1 MTLTSQNQPREEVS
15 PPLYSSRT
23 IDTFLRLLQD
33 RYPSVD
39 ARDVL
44 KYAGITPH
52 QVNDEGHWFTQE
64 QVDRFV
70 ERIVTLTRNSN
81 IAREAGCYAASPEVN
96 GATRFFVMSLL
107 GPARVFENMDKVAS
121 TYTRSATYSGRAL
134 SGNSAEITVIPKPGV
149 TERPYQCQN
158 RLGVFEAVP
167 LFFSYDSPIISHD
180 ECIFKSGSCCRYI
193 VTWTTPP
200 SHWLKKLRTSLI
212 FSMIGGGFFA
222 TQLYSST
229 QVVIGGLI
237 STLVVTGI
245 TLIQNTRE
253 KHDLLSSISTLRESS
268 SQLLDQININ
278 YNNALLTNELGQAL
292 NKHVDRDKVVQ
303 SVIDIIHNRMDF
315 DRGMVLLANGEETSL
330 EFQAGFGYP
339 EELLGMVRTLSF
351 NLSNHASQG
360 VFVRVFREKTPMLVD
375 NIDDVLSHS
384 SLRSQAFARRMGA
397 KAFIC
402 CPIVYEKD
410 CLGVLVVDNL
420 HSKKPLL
427 QSDVS
432 LLMGIAPVIGI
443 SLHNAANMRAKERQL
458 TSILEVLAATIDA
471 RDHLT
476 AGHSVGVT
484 EYSVGICEEMDLPE
498 DFREMVRVAALLHD
512 YGKVGVPD
520 SILKKAGPLTRDEYE
535 IVQTHCIKTREILER
550 VNFEGIFKKV
560 PEAAGFHHERYD
572 GSGYPLGLRGRAIPL
587 GARIIAVADFFEALT
602 SERHYRGPMD
612 PKVVLE
618 MVMEGRGR
626 TFDPDV
632 VDAFIRFYEKSRG
645 PLADTKSGETNESE
659 RPIAA
664 PSVALK
670 VVNLPAN
677 NLAKYHVVKPK
688 TIETPPFSLGF

>member
-1 MTLTSQNQPREEVS
+1 MTLTSQNQSGEEVS

-23 IDTFLRLLQD
+23 INTFLRLLQD

-39 ARDVL
+39 ARDIL
-44 KYAGITPH
+44 NYAKISPH

-70 ERIVTLTRNSN
+70 ERLVSLTRNSN

-107 GPARVFENMDKVAS
+107 GPARVFENMAKVAS
-121 TYTRSATYSGRAL
+121 TYTRSATYSGRSL
-134 SGNSAEITVIPKPGV
+134 SANSAEITAIPKPGV

-167 LFFSYDSPIISHD
+167 LFFSYGLPIISHD
-180 ECIFKSGSCCRYI
+180 ECLFKGGSCCRYI

-200 SHWLKKLRTSLI
+200 SHWLKKLRTSLF

-222 TQLYSST
+222 AQLYSST
-229 QVVIGGLI
+229 QVIIGGLI
-237 STLVVTGI
+237 STLVITGI
-245 TLIQNTRE
+245 TLLQNTRE
-253 KHDLLSSISTLRESS
+253 KHELLSSISTLRESS

-292 NKHVDRDKVVQ
+292 NKQVDRDKVVQ
-303 SVIDIIHNRMDF
+303 SVIDIIHNRMNF
-315 DRGMVLLANGEETSL
+315 DRGMVLLANADATSL

-339 EELLGMVRTLSF
+339 EELLGVARSLNF

-360 VFVRVFREKTPMLVD
+360 VFVRVFREKAPILVD

-384 SLRSQAFARRMGA
+384 SPRSQAFARRIGA

-402 CPIVYEKD
+402 CPIVYETD

-484 EYSVGICEEMDLPE
+484 EYSVGICEEMGLQE
-498 DFREMVRVAALLHD
+498 NFRDMVRVAALLHD

-520 SILKKAGPLTRDEYE
+520 SILKKPGPLTRTEYE

-612 PKVVLE
+612 PEVVLE

-645 PLADTKSGETNESE
+645 PLADMKSRETNESE

-677 NLAKYHVVKPK
+677 NLPKY
-688 TIETPPFSLGF
+688 TTW